1 MSHRKFRKGSGSY
14 ILLPSNGDDR
24 MTLDE
29 LLERLKEYDIDDLIE
44 LLKITSEDLVEILEW
59 DIKERY
65 DELVKEIG
73 EVDTPWDDYYD

>member
-1 MSHRKFRKGSGSY
+1 
-14 ILLPSNGDDR
+14 

-59 DIKERY
+59 DIKERF
-65 DELVKEIG
+65 DELVKEVG
-73 EVDTPWDDYYD
+73 EVETPWDYD